1 MRSLSRTAFLVL
13 AVGALSLIVAS
24 PAMAA
29 ELASSDFVIVR
40 EGITVND
47 DLYAAAL
54 TVRVDGRI
62 EGDLIAVAAERVVIN
77 GTVTGSVTVFAPIVE
92 VNGEVGGAVRATA
105 NRVTVNGHIAG
116 DLVVTAVVVEL
127 SPDSVVIGEMVM
139 WGNRM
144 SSLGTVEGGLFGTM
158 RRLDLAGNFGNSVV
172 VNVGRLTVVDSLTV
186 DGGLA
191 YRSDH
196 DAEGLE
202 MAEVTGTITRR
213 TPLPPNIRVRALVI
227 FARAMIAL
235 FLTIAAVAT
244 VWNWPDRTVAAADRV
259 AARPFRSWLAGMGVY
274 ATPVAL
280 VGVMIGMLALAP
292 PVASLPLVAI
302 LLPIILAVVAI
313 LLAVSILAGVPAV
326 LHLGRRMFRKVGAQG
341 ATLGGALVVA
351 LIWMIPW
358 VGWLV
363 PLVVLPLGLG
373 GWMATQSPQP
383 GVVATEPS
391 VQDEV
396 VEDSETD

>member
-1 MRSLSRTAFLVL
+1 MRSLSRAAFLAL
-13 AVGALSLIVAS
+13 AAGALFLTAAT
-24 PAMAA
+24 PALAA

-54 TVRVDGRI
+54 TVRIDGQVD
-62 EGDLIAVAAERVVIN
+62 GDLIAVAAERVVIN
-77 GTVTGSVTVFAPIVE
+77 GTVTGSLTVFAPIVE

-105 NRVTVNGHIAG
+105 NRVSVNGRISG
-116 DLVVTAVVVEL
+116 DLVVTAFLVEL
-127 SPDSVVIGEMVM
+127 STDSVVAGEMVV

-172 VNVGRLTVVDSLTV
+172 VNVGRLAVVDSLII

-191 YRSDH
+191 YRSDR
-196 DAEGLE
+196 DAEGLG

-227 FARAMIAL
+227 FARAMLAL

-274 ATPVAL
+274 ATPVVL

-302 LLPIILAVVAI
+302 LLPIILAVMAI
-313 LLAVSILAGVPAV
+313 LLVVSILAAVPAV
-326 LHLGRRMFRKVGAQG
+326 LHLGRRMFGKVGAQG

-351 LIWMIPW
+351 LVWMIPW

-363 PLVVLPLGLG
+363 PLVILPLGLG
-373 GWMATQSPQP
+373 GWMATESPQK
-383 GVVATEPS
+383 GVVGSEPEA
-391 VQDEV
+391 QDEV
-396 VEDSETD
+396 VEDTVEA